1 MKRQIITN
9 ILALAAMT
17 AWAQT
22 TTQPRDSVRVIGR
35 VADLLT
41 NQAIPDV
48 FCEVLWASDSTVV
61 DTLHTVMGDSNNRP
75 TSIAIFHIKRPGR
88 YILRMQKDGYE
99 QTEQAFEVKR
109 FYRDEETVDLIDK
122 PF

>member
-1 MKRQIITN
+1 MKKTVFL
-9 ILALAAMT
+9 LAVLVSISMGYAY
-17 AWAQT
+17 AQESP
-22 TTQPRDSVRVIGR
+22 QPRDSVRVIGK

-75 TSIAIFHIKRPGR
+75 TSFAIFHIKRPGR

-109 FYRDEETVDLIDK
+109 FYKDEETVT
-122 PF
+122 

>member
-1 MKRQIITN
+1 MKKRQIIT
-9 ILALAAMT
+9 IFLALAAMS
-17 AWAQT
+17 AWAQE
-22 TTQPRDSVRVIGR
+22 TTQPRDSVRVIGK

-75 TSIAIFHIKRPGR
+75 TSFAIFHIKRPGR

-109 FYRDEETVDLIDK
+109 F
-122 PF
+122 